1 MDEIPSEP
9 DRSATWLTK
18 AEVGHR
24 LGVGTAKVTDLI
36 DSGLLEAIR
45 LGYRTVR
52 VSVASVEELQAG
64 LTRPPQDH
72 HGLNVAAQPRD
83 DASPASSPIPPPA
96 QGRTRDPS

>member
-45 LGYRTVR
+45 LGHRTVR
-52 VSVASVEELQAG
+52 VSVASVEDLQARV
-64 LTRPPQDH
+64 TRPAQDH
-72 HGLNVAAQPRD
+72 DGLGHAAQPQD
-83 DASPASSPIPPPA
+83 DVS
-96 QGRTRDPS
+96 

>member
-18 AEVGHR
+18 AEVGHL

-52 VSVASVEELQAG
+52 VSVASVEDLQAS
-64 LTRPPQDH
+64 LTRPAQDH
-72 HGLNVAAQPRD
+72 HVPNDAAQRRD
-83 DASPASSPIPPPA
+83 GESSTSSPTPPPA
-96 QGRTRDPS
+96 QGRTPDPS